1 MTDNLTAFLTITGMG
16 VVTYATR
23 ASGFFISS
31 KIRNMPKS
39 VRSLLAYIPGTII
52 ISIIAPQMA
61 EGGFIT
67 LSASVLCIAVSLI
80 SKNLVAAM
88 AGTVIYVSILRY
100 FI

>member
-1 MTDNLTAFLTITGMG
+1 MNDNMIAFLTITGMG
-16 VVTYATR
+16 IVTYATR

-31 KIRNMPKS
+31 RIKNMPAP
-39 VRSLLAYIPGTII
+39 VQSLLTYIPGTII
-52 ISIIAPQMA
+52 ISIIAPQMTD
-61 EGGFIT
+61 GGVIT

-88 AGTVIYVSILRY
+88 ACTVVYVSALRY